1 MTTRTQTATAQGG
14 HSGHIAGREDF
25 DAYLEAMKEA
35 GMPVLGYTVW
45 FTITDDAA
53 VTRQQLETWFLELGL
68 HPGLLPGPPRAVDAF
83 EKTTGETKLT
93 YPLDGRPPRIKG
105 QRQPRR
111 RVGELQREATLFVAH
126 VARDAK
132 HGWIERH
139 LVRKVRD
146 EENLK
151 LEYKTKLAWC
161 VFQKDKASTAEAGA
175 GAMQIRRD
183 DAAIAALDPA
193 ERAHVEEMIAELE
206 AQFDRR
212 CRYITGNRLRTM
224 VREIM
229 DKLNTVLLKPSGG
242 VYFVPRQHADTVH
255 ALHTLVARF
264 GGDSSFD
271 LLPVPELDR
280 MRTVIGS
287 AFTRQAKA
295 ELDKLAAD
303 LAAALQ
309 AETVDKNVINAL
321 TSRFQDV
328 QKATAEHAE
337 LLGTT
342 LSETEASLQ
351 TVNIQLVSLLSKP
364 APDDDAE
371 DADLDEEP
379 TVTPSA

>member
-1 MTTRTQTATAQGG
+1 MTTGTETGSVQ
-14 HSGHIAGREDF
+14 SGHIAGREDF

-45 FTITDDAA
+45 FTITDDAN
-53 VTRQQLETWFLELGL
+53 VTLQQMETWFRELGL
-68 HPGLLPGPPRAVDAF
+68 HPGLLPAPPRAVDAF
-83 EKTTGETKLT
+83 EATTGETKLT

-126 VARDAK
+126 VRRDAK

-146 EENLK
+146 EADVK
-151 LEYKTKLAWC
+151 LEYKVKLAWC
-161 VFQKDKASTAEAGA
+161 VFQKDKASTAAAGA
-175 GAMQIRRD
+175 GAMEIRRD

-193 ERAHVEEMIAELE
+193 ERVHIDEVIAQLE
-206 AQFDRR
+206 ATFERR
-212 CRYITGNRLRTM
+212 CRYITGNRLRAT
-224 VREIM
+224 VRDIV
-229 DKLNTVLLKPSGG
+229 DKLNAVLLKPSGG
-242 VYFVPRQHADTVH
+242 VYFIPRQHADTVH

-280 MRTVIGS
+280 MRAVVGN

-295 ELDKLAAD
+295 ELDRLAAD
-303 LAAALQ
+303 LATALQ
-309 AETVDKNVINAL
+309 ANTVDKNVVNAL
-321 TSRFQDV
+321 TSRFQEV

-364 APDDDAE
+364 AADDDGEETPDDTPAAE
-371 DADLDEEP
+371 DEP
-379 TVTPSA
+379 A